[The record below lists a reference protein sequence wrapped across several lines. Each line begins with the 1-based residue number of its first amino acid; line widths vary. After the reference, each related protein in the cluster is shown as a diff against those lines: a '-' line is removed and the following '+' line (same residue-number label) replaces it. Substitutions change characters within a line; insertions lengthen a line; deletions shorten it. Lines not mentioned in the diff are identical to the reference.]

1 MKIFKHKY
9 TVINTIRNKV
19 NENIQEN
26 YACINTIRTQ
36 FNENIQVQIY
46 RY

>member
-1 MKIFKHKY
+1 MKAFKYKY
-9 TVINTIRNKV
+9 TV
-19 NENIQEN
+19 
-26 YACINTIRTQ
+26 INTIRTQ